1 MAKFNEYDY
10 GSTDFAQSNDFNS
23 LENEKRAWRIKIETK
38 IEDAEKSIKDNT
50 NKAKNEI
57 NSTVNTSTKTIT
69 NKLDAISSTANTNQS
84 YLVKIM
90 HNLKIK
96 YIKRKK
102 KKTRSLLTKQPR
114 YFFKK
119 KRFYNANES

>member
-23 LENEKRAWRIKIETK
+23 LENEKRAWRIEIETKIKKK

-50 NKAKNEI
+50 DKAKGEI
-57 NSTVNTSTKTIT
+57 NNTVNTSTTAI
-69 NKLDAISSTANTNQS
+69 NGKLDTIDGKLNTISSTANTNQS

-90 HNLKIK
+90 NNLKIK
-96 YIKRKK
+96 FI
-102 KKTRSLLTKQPR
+102 
-114 YFFKK
+114 
-119 KRFYNANES
+119 

>member
-10 GSTDFAQSNDFNS
+10 GPTDFAQSNDFNS

-84 YLVKIM
+84 YLVRIM
-90 HNLKIK
+90 NNLKINF
-96 YIKRKK
+96 I
-102 KKTRSLLTKQPR
+102 
-114 YFFKK
+114 
-119 KRFYNANES
+119 

>member
-23 LENEKRAWRIKIETK
+23 LENEKRSWRIKIETK

-90 HNLKIK
+90 NNLKINF
-96 YIKRKK
+96 I
-102 KKTRSLLTKQPR
+102 
-114 YFFKK
+114 
-119 KRFYNANES
+119 

>member
-69 NKLDAISSTANTNQS
+69 NKLDAKKKK
-84 YLVKIM
+84 L
-90 HNLKIK
+90 IK
-96 YIKRKK
+96 EKK
-102 KKTRSLLTKQPR
+102 KKTRSL
-114 YFFKK
+114 
-119 KRFYNANES
+119 

>member
-1 MAKFNEYDY
+1 MTKFNEYDY
-10 GSTDFAQSNDFNS
+10 GSTDFVQSNDFNS

-38 IEDAEKSIKDNT
+38 IDDAEKNIKDNT

-84 YLVKIM
+84 YLVRIM
-90 HNLKIK
+90 NNLKINF
-96 YIKRKK
+96 I
-102 KKTRSLLTKQPR
+102 
-114 YFFKK
+114 
-119 KRFYNANES
+119 

>member
-38 IEDAEKSIKDNT
+38 IDDAEKSIKDNT

-57 NSTVNTSTKTIT
+57 NSTVNTSTKAIS

-84 YLVKIM
+84 YLVRIM
-90 HNLKIK
+90 NNLKINF
-96 YIKRKK
+96 I
-102 KKTRSLLTKQPR
+102 
-114 YFFKK
+114 
-119 KRFYNANES
+119 

>member
-23 LENEKRAWRIKIETK
+23 LENEKRAWRVKIEKK
-38 IEDAEKSIKDNT
+38 IDDAEKSIKDNT

-90 HNLKIK
+90 NNLKINF
-96 YIKRKK
+96 I
-102 KKTRSLLTKQPR
+102 
-114 YFFKK
+114 
-119 KRFYNANES
+119 

>member
-50 NKAKNEI
+50 DKAKNEI

-90 HNLKIK
+90 NSLKV
-96 YIKRKK
+96 
-102 KKTRSLLTKQPR
+102 S
-114 YFFKK
+114 FM
-119 KRFYNANES
+119 

>member
-1 MAKFNEYDY
+1 MATFNEYDY

-84 YLVKIM
+84 YLVRIM
-90 HNLKIK
+90 NNLKINF
-96 YIKRKK
+96 I
-102 KKTRSLLTKQPR
+102 
-114 YFFKK
+114 
-119 KRFYNANES
+119 

>member
-90 HNLKIK
+90 NNLKIN
-96 YIKRKK
+96 
-102 KKTRSLLTKQPR
+102 
-114 YFFKK
+114 FM
-119 KRFYNANES
+119 

>member
-1 MAKFNEYDY
+1 MTKFNEYDY

-38 IEDAEKSIKDNT
+38 IDDAEKSIKDNT

-90 HNLKIK
+90 KNLKINF
-96 YIKRKK
+96 I
-102 KKTRSLLTKQPR
+102 
-114 YFFKK
+114 
-119 KRFYNANES
+119 

>member
-1 MAKFNEYDY
+1 MTKFNEYDY

-23 LENEKRAWRIKIETK
+23 LENEKRAWRIEIETKIKKK

-50 NKAKNEI
+50 DKAKNEI

-90 HNLKIK
+90 NSLKV
-96 YIKRKK
+96 
-102 KKTRSLLTKQPR
+102 S
-114 YFFKK
+114 FM
-119 KRFYNANES
+119 

>member
-23 LENEKRAWRIKIETK
+23 LENEKRAWRIKIKTK

-90 HNLKIK
+90 HNLKIN
-96 YIKRKK
+96 
-102 KKTRSLLTKQPR
+102 
-114 YFFKK
+114 FM
-119 KRFYNANES
+119 

>member
-23 LENEKRAWRIKIETK
+23 LENEKRAWRVKIETK
-38 IEDAEKSIKDNT
+38 IDDAEKSIKDNT

-90 HNLKIK
+90 NNLKINF
-96 YIKRKK
+96 I
-102 KKTRSLLTKQPR
+102 
-114 YFFKK
+114 
-119 KRFYNANES
+119 

>member
-1 MAKFNEYDY
+1 MTKFNEYDY

-38 IEDAEKSIKDNT
+38 IDDAEKNIKDNT

-84 YLVKIM
+84 YLVRIM
-90 HNLKIK
+90 NNLKINF
-96 YIKRKK
+96 I
-102 KKTRSLLTKQPR
+102 
-114 YFFKK
+114 
-119 KRFYNANES
+119 

>member
-23 LENEKRAWRIKIETK
+23 LENEKRAWRIKIKTK

-50 NKAKNEI
+50 NKAKNEV

-90 HNLKIK
+90 NNLKINF
-96 YIKRKK
+96 I
-102 KKTRSLLTKQPR
+102 
-114 YFFKK
+114 
-119 KRFYNANES
+119 

>member
-84 YLVKIM
+84 YLVNIM
-90 HNLKIK
+90 NNLK
-96 YIKRKK
+96 
-102 KKTRSLLTKQPR
+102 TK
-114 YFFKK
+114 FI
-119 KRFYNANES
+119 

>member
-1 MAKFNEYDY
+1 MAKFNEYNY

-38 IEDAEKSIKDNT
+38 IDDAEKSIKDNT

-84 YLVKIM
+84 YLVRIM
-90 HNLKIK
+90 NNLKINF
-96 YIKRKK
+96 I
-102 KKTRSLLTKQPR
+102 
-114 YFFKK
+114 
-119 KRFYNANES
+119 

>member
-10 GSTDFAQSNDFNS
+10 GSTDFAHSNDFNS

-90 HNLKIK
+90 NNLKINF
-96 YIKRKK
+96 I
-102 KKTRSLLTKQPR
+102 
-114 YFFKK
+114 
-119 KRFYNANES
+119 

>member
-10 GSTDFAQSNDFNS
+10 GSTYFAQSNVFNS

-38 IEDAEKSIKDNT
+38 IDDAEKSIKDNT

-84 YLVKIM
+84 YLVRIM
-90 HNLKIK
+90 NNLKINF
-96 YIKRKK
+96 I
-102 KKTRSLLTKQPR
+102 
-114 YFFKK
+114 
-119 KRFYNANES
+119 

>member
-23 LENEKRAWRIKIETK
+23 LENEKRAWRIEIETKIEKK

-50 NKAKNEI
+50 DNAKGEI
-57 NSTVNTSTKTIT
+57 NNTVNTSTTAIT

-90 HNLKIK
+90 KNLKINF
-96 YIKRKK
+96 I
-102 KKTRSLLTKQPR
+102 
-114 YFFKK
+114 
-119 KRFYNANES
+119 

>member
-84 YLVKIM
+84 YLVKIR
-90 HNLKIK
+90 HNLKINF
-96 YIKRKK
+96 I
-102 KKTRSLLTKQPR
+102 
-114 YFFKK
+114 
-119 KRFYNANES
+119 

>member
-1 MAKFNEYDY
+1 MTKFNEYDY

-23 LENEKRAWRIKIETK
+23 LENENRAWRIKIETK

-84 YLVKIM
+84 YLVRIM
-90 HNLKIK
+90 NNLKINF
-96 YIKRKK
+96 I
-102 KKTRSLLTKQPR
+102 
-114 YFFKK
+114 
-119 KRFYNANES
+119 

>member
-38 IEDAEKSIKDNT
+38 IDDAEKSIKDNT

-57 NSTVNTSTKTIT
+57 NSTINTSTKTIT

-84 YLVKIM
+84 YLVRIM
-90 HNLKIK
+90 NNLKINF
-96 YIKRKK
+96 I
-102 KKTRSLLTKQPR
+102 
-114 YFFKK
+114 
-119 KRFYNANES
+119 

>member
-23 LENEKRAWRIKIETK
+23 LENEKRVWRIKIETK
-38 IEDAEKSIKDNT
+38 IDDAEKSIKDNT

-84 YLVKIM
+84 YLVRIM
-90 HNLKIK
+90 NNLKINF
-96 YIKRKK
+96 I
-102 KKTRSLLTKQPR
+102 
-114 YFFKK
+114 
-119 KRFYNANES
+119 

>member
-10 GSTDFAQSNDFNS
+10 GSTDFAQSNDFDS
-23 LENEKRAWRIKIETK
+23 LENEKRTWRVKIETK

-90 HNLKIK
+90 NNLKINF
-96 YIKRKK
+96 I
-102 KKTRSLLTKQPR
+102 
-114 YFFKK
+114 
-119 KRFYNANES
+119 